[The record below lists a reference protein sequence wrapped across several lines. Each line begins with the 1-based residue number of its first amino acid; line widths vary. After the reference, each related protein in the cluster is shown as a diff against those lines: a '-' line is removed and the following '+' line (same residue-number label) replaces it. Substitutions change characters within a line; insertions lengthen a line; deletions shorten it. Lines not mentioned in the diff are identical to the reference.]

1 MSAPDQAAASQ
12 CLMTF
17 KPSCKIRGVSN
28 AKAIALD
35 AEFSVRVSSAE
46 MQVELR
52 NAQVLGA
59 QIGS

>member
-1 MSAPDQAAASQ
+1 
-12 CLMTF
+12 MTL
-17 KPSCKIRGVSN
+17 KPSRKIRGVSK